1 MKCLLVS
8 RIDLPG
14 AISCARQI
22 KKALQKSGVEVI
34 IEKDTAVCLGEPGVS
49 CSEAAA
55 DAAVVIGGDGTIL
68 RTVQQLTKQIP
79 IIGINHGE
87 VGFLADLEPEEAW
100 EFIRTLVSGFEVE
113 KRMRLSLFMND
124 QPLGEALNEALI
136 VTTRPAKMLR
146 FSIIIDGRISEQFRS
161 DGLLVST
168 PTGSTAYAMS
178 AGGPIVDPRIEGFLV
193 VPLAP
198 YMMSRADGVI
208 QVRSGVQDGIVEGL
222 VSTQALAHLTI
233 GVDDTDTQEGG
244 ATFALALAL
253 LTRLTLEKGVMPI
266 SHHVVM
272 LCERITG
279 KTAGNSAS
287 YIELAVPPS
296 RVDRVT
302 AKAREFVEN
311 EALSAEWGMAV
322 YRGMAI
328 PPALREYGKQVREAE
343 VSRGRAE
350 EVAGKTGIVLYGG
363 NGVIGALGAVALARL
378 PHEIQ
383 LDPSRKIA

>member
-14 AISCARQI
+14 AISCVRQI

-34 IEKDTAVCLGEPGVS
+34 IEKDTAECLGEPGVP
-49 CSEAAA
+49 CSKATA

-68 RTVQQLTKQIP
+68 RTVQQLTNQIP

-87 VGFLADLEPEEAW
+87 VGFLADLEPDDAW

-124 QPLGEALNEALI
+124 QPLGDALNEALI

-198 YMMSRADGVI
+198 YMLSSRPHFIGSDRRLEIRLESSKPAKLVIDG
-208 QVRSGVQDGIVEGL
+208 QKTVELG
-222 VSTQALAHLTI
+222 TT
-233 GVDDTDTQEGG
+233 
-244 ATFALALAL
+244 AT
-253 LTRLTLEKGVMPI
+253 
-266 SHHVVM
+266 
-272 LCERITG
+272 
-279 KTAGNSAS
+279 
-287 YIELAVPPS
+287 LAVKRS
-296 RVDRVT
+296 
-302 AKAREFVEN
+302 EQ
-311 EALSAEWGMAV
+311 
-322 YRGMAI
+322 
-328 PPALREYGKQVREAE
+328 PALFIDAYRNFFEKVDE
-343 VSRGRAE
+343 
-350 EVAGKTGIVLYGG
+350 KL
-363 NGVIGALGAVALARL
+363 
-378 PHEIQ
+378 
-383 LDPSRKIA
+383 RKL